1 MRRTLIALWASGMFV
16 ILLIATG
23 FSDRTQEAA
32 TKGTQTTAAA
42 GETSPTTT
50 TPNASQRPAA
60 GEQIKWQVIAG
71 GGANNGSSANYRLSG
86 TAGQTA
92 VGGGSSANYGLGQ
105 GFWQPFST
113 GQQYVCGDADG
124 NGIITI
130 SDAVYLISYIFGGG
144 PAPVPVLAGDADCNG
159 IITISDAVYLINY
172 IFGGGP
178 APCANCP

>member
-1 MRRTLIALWASGMFV
+1 MKNTLILLALM
-16 ILLIATG
+16 ILLGALVVTA
-23 FSDRTQEAA
+23 RTPAGS
-32 TKGTQTTAAA
+32 GTQTDRQALTGSDAR
-42 GETSPTTT
+42 S
-50 TPNASQRPAA
+50 

-71 GGANNGSSANYRLSG
+71 GGTNGASANYRLSG

-92 VGGGSSANYGLGQ
+92 VGGGSSANYGLNQ
-105 GFWQPFST
+105 GFWQTFAT